1 MTVGVEPCQADLF
14 KGTRFVGERVGPGS
28 IFAVLFGEGARLF
41 PEGMFDDLF
50 SSRGRRSVPPRVV
63 ATVMVLQRWFGLSDR
78 EAVAAFEFDARW
90 RYACGGLDVDGGGFS
105 HTVLVGMRARLA
117 ASGAPRRIFDATLEV
132 ARSAG
137 ALSQRR
143 VLDSAPIYD
152 AVATQDTVTMLRAA
166 IRGVFE
172 AADRDLGAIVR
183 GAVAG
188 GDYASRS
195 KPACDWDDAAAREAL
210 VATIAGDAVAV
221 LEALE
226 GRALSVEVAQG
237 GELLAAVV
245 GQDLCEDPEGRL
257 VIARRVARDR
267 IISVVDRDARHGHKT
282 AARGF
287 DGYKGHIATDPD
299 SELITATA
307 VTAANAPDARPAPEL
322 IADLLTA
329 DTAAAAAAADTTT
342 TDTTTTGTTGTAG
355 DAGEVV
361 EDFAGRPTVYGDC
374 AYGSGDFQSLLGE
387 HRINSKCRT
396 QAPQAPAGSFTKDRF
411 SVDLAA
417 ATVTLPR
424 RGHRRHQLPPR
435 RRRHRPLRRRLRRL
449 RTPRRLH
456 RRQSRQN
463 HTHRRTRNRPRRV
476 PSAPTEPGLAR
487 RLPRHPP
494 QSRTQTRAPH
504 APTPRRPPRPRARPT
519 QSRRRLQPPRRSRQ
533 HRPPRRA
540 RTAHPRH
547 PLGTHLN
554 PHPPP
559 TPQPHPPGTHH
570 QYECEEPPD
579 NNPFHTSHLV
589 S

>member
-396 QAPQAPAGSFTKDRF
+396 QAPQAPAGRFTKDRF

-417 ATVTLPR
+417 ATVTCPAEVTVAINYRPDGAGTARFGADCADCEL
-424 RGHRRHQLPPR
+424 RGDCTDAKAGRTIRIGAHETALAASRARQQNPAWRDDYRATRPKVERKLAHLMRRHHGG
-435 RRRHRPLRRRLRRL
+435 RHARVRGQPKVDADFNLLAAAANIARLGAL
-449 RTPRRLH
+449 GLH
-456 RRQSRQN
+456 
-463 HTHRRTRNRPRRV
+463 
-476 PSAPTEPGLAR
+476 
-487 RLPRHPP
+487 
-494 QSRTQTRAPH
+494 TRA
-504 APTPRRPPRPRARPT
+504 
-519 QSRRRLQPPRRSRQ
+519 
-533 HRPPRRA
+533 
-540 RTAHPRH
+540 
-547 PLGTHLN
+547 THWAL
-554 PHPPP
+554 
-559 TPQPHPPGTHH
+559 T
-570 QYECEEPPD
+570 
-579 NNPFHTSHLV
+579 
-589 S
+589 